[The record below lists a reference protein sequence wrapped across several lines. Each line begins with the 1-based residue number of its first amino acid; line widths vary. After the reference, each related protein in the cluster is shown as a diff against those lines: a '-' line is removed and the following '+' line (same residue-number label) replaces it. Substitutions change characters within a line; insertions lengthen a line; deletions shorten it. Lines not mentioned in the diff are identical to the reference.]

1 MRLSK
6 KAIEKTFSLES
17 EFGKFLVTIR
27 QARVGDDLRRA
38 ELMATSSLVI
48 TDQLLA
54 QEIKQ
59 KLNPEEVRRYEIYLT
74 MVDCDIEDEAED
86 GSTKP
91 WFNFINHRL
100 TSQADF
106 ERAYGLLP
114 SDIAH
119 KIHDSVREV
128 NPQWN
133 NNGGDQE
140 EGE

>member
-6 KAIEKTFSLES
+6 KPVEKVFTVES
-17 EFGKFLVTIR
+17 DLGKFSITIR
-27 QARVGDDLRRA
+27 QARVGDDLKRA

-59 KLNPEEVRRYEIYLT
+59 TLNPEEVRRYEIYLT
-74 MVDCDIEDEAED
+74 LVDCDIEDEDSD
-86 GSTKP
+86 GNVKP
-91 WFNFINHRL
+91 WFNFIGKRL
-100 TSQADF
+100 ASQAEF
-106 ERAYGLLP
+106 ESAYNALP
-114 SDIAH
+114 SSIARA
-119 KIHDSVREV
+119 IHEKVREV

-133 NNGGDQE
+133 NVGEQE

>member
-6 KAIEKTFSLES
+6 KPVEKDFVLES
-17 EFGKFLVTIR
+17 DFGKYKITIR
-27 QARVGDDLRRA
+27 QARVGDDLKRA

-59 KLNPEEVRRYEIYLT
+59 TLNPEEVRRYEIYLT
-74 MVDCDIEDEAED
+74 LVDCDIEDEDEE
-86 GSTKP
+86 GNTKP
-91 WFNFINHRL
+91 WFKFIGKRL
-100 TSQADF
+100 SSQVDF
-106 ERAYGLLP
+106 EAAYNLLP
-114 SDIAH
+114 TSIARA
-119 KIHDSVREV
+119 IHEKVREV

-133 NNGGDQE
+133 NVGEQE